1 MADHLDIPQRPA
13 AFLLHYVRVRPWASS
28 TLILIVVLAGSC
40 SVAVQYAMKL
50 IVDAMAGDDR
60 AAAAVWTPL
69 GLFLGLIAVE
79 SALWRLGG
87 WQGCRSIVAACADM
101 RVDLFEHLSNH
112 SPGYFRQH
120 HSGALGNRISSTAG
134 AAGAI
139 YGALTWS
146 IVPPCVDFLGAVLV
160 LTVVDWHMAV
170 ALLAFVAIV
179 ATAIVTF
186 GARGR
191 GLHRHYGEQAARVG
205 GELVDAISNI
215 WAVQAFS
222 AQQRERARL
231 ARELGAE
238 AQAQRRSWMYVE
250 KARVIHDAFLWLMAG
265 AMLIWALR
273 AWQAG
278 QASPGD
284 VVVVSA
290 LTFRI
295 LHGSRDLALALVG
308 TAQQFGVIAEML
320 NVVARPHAAPDRP
333 HARPLVC
340 HAGSLELRDVQYRY
354 PDGYPAIQ
362 GISLVIQAGQK
373 VGLVGASGAGKS
385 TLLSLLQRADT
396 PDHGTI
402 LIDDQDIRDVTA
414 DSLRAAIAVVPQ
426 DISLFRRSIME
437 NIRYSQPAA
446 SDAEVYAAARRAH
459 CDGFIRR
466 LPQGY
471 ATQVG
476 ERGAML
482 SGGQRQRIGIARAFL
497 KNAPILLLDEATSS
511 LDSRSELLIKRAL
524 IELMRNRTVVAAAHR
539 LSSLTRYDRIVVIE
553 GGVIVEDG
561 TLESLL
567 RANGLFRKLWDIQA
581 GQTAT
586 DEPAAPRQDD
596 PLVDGAPGGA
606 PQAVS

>member
-1 MADHLDIPQRPA
+1 MAARELPQRPA
-13 AFLLHYVRVRPWASS
+13 AFLWRYARARPWAFSS
-28 TLILIVVLAGSC
+28 LLLIVVVAGSC

-50 IVDAMAGDDR
+50 IVDAMAQGSR
-60 AAAAVWTPL
+60 ADAAVWTPL

-79 SALWRLGG
+79 SVLWRLGG
-87 WQGCRSIVAACADM
+87 WQGCRSIVGACADM
-101 RVDLFEHLSNH
+101 RVDLFEHLSH
-112 SPGYFRQH
+112 HAPGYFRQH

-146 IVPPCVDFLGAVLV
+146 IVSPCVDFIGAVVV
-160 LTVVDWHMAV
+160 LTVVDWRMAA
-170 ALLAFVAIV
+170 ALLVFVAIV
-179 ATAIVTF
+179 GSVIVVF

-191 GLHRHYGEQAARVG
+191 GLHRQYGEQAARVG

-250 KARVIHDAFLWLMAG
+250 KARVIHDIFLWLMAG
-265 AMLIWALR
+265 AMLVWALL

-278 QASPGD
+278 QASAGD

-320 NVVARPHAAPDRP
+320 AVVARPHAAPDSP
-333 HARPLVC
+333 HSRPLVC
-340 HAGSLELRDVQYRY
+340 REGRLELRQVRYVY
-354 PDGYPAIQ
+354 PDGNAAIQ
-362 GISLVIQAGQK
+362 GIDLVIAPGQK

-385 TLLSLLQRADT
+385 TLLSLLQRADA
-396 PDHGTI
+396 PSSGAI
-402 LIDDQDIRDVTA
+402 LIDGQDIRDVTA

-437 NIRYSQPAA
+437 NIRYSRPEA
-446 SDAEVYAAARRAH
+446 SDAEVYAAARQAH
-459 CDGFIRR
+459 CDTFIRR
-466 LPQGY
+466 LPHGY

-497 KNAPILLLDEATSS
+497 KNAPILLLDEATSA
-511 LDSRSELLIKRAL
+511 LDSRSELLVKQAL

-553 GGVIVEDG
+553 AGRIVEDG
-561 TLESLL
+561 RLEDLL
-567 RANGLFRKLWDIQA
+567 QADGLFRKLWDIQA
-581 GQTAT
+581 NQAGQAPP
-586 DEPAAPRQDD
+586 EPAGHRAG
-596 PLVDGAPGGA
+596 L
-606 PQAVS
+606 AVEP